1 MKYLTF
7 SASFTWCASSSHSF
21 FQENIC
27 GIITALSHK
36 DVVVRTA
43 TGSRFT
49 VLVGQ
54 IRTGRVVLSRDRDT
68 AANAVVFK
76 AAADMQGVRDKFY
89 RQAV

>member
-1 MKYLTF
+1 M
-7 SASFTWCASSSHSF
+7 
-21 FQENIC
+21 
-27 GIITALSHK
+27 
-36 DVVVRTA
+36 RTA